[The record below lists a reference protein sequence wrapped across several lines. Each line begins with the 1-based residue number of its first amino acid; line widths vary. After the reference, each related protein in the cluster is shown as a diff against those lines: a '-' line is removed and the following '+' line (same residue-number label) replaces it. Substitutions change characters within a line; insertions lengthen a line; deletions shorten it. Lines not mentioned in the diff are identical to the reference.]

1 MQEKVSRTNP
11 SNIFQYVP
19 AHDPD
24 NVQVLPEA
32 ELVVDLYEG
41 RVYDLGDQ
49 TLDDVYSLAI
59 DDFEQY
65 DDDQIETS
73 FDIQK
78 LELIDLANQQD
89 QAGQIN
95 LEELR
100 A

>member
-1 MQEKVSRTNP
+1 MLRELILKQ
-11 SNIFQYVP
+11 Q
-19 AHDPD
+19 
-24 NVQVLPEA
+24 
-32 ELVVDLYEG
+32 LVVDLYEG

-49 TLDDVYSLAI
+49 ALDDVYNLAI

-89 QAGQIN
+89 QTGQIN

-100 A
+100 T